1 MIMRTAFKAKL
12 SMDQDFNTSL
22 KVLSTAF
29 NMTVV
34 EQDINFGTLYG
45 KSIRSD
51 DICLCE
57 TLA

>member
-1 MIMRTAFKAKL
+1 MRTAFKAKL